1 MQTTPQ
7 LPSVPTLTEA
17 PASMLSPAEFA
28 TNRISTIGGALMGVA
43 GPVLGLALAGIG
55 LKMVVT
61 GEPPAFL
68 KKDSKNRV

>member
-1 MQTTPQ
+1 MQPTPL
-7 LPSVPTLTEA
+7 LPSVPSLTEA

-28 TNRISTIGGALMGVA
+28 TNRISTIGASLLGVA
-43 GPVLGLALAGIG
+43 GPVLGLALAGMG